1 MGLSVPGRGPAT
13 RRPHTGRPA
22 NARAPAV
29 VTVPRAAAGGPP
41 DPFGRDRPLAAVE
54 AALML
59 ADEPLT
65 AKRLAEVA
73 GAEDAAAARALV
85 DCLRK
90 LLDDD
95 GSPFGVMEVAGG
107 YQLLTRPTYHPWL
120 LRLRR
125 SGHDARLSPP
135 ALETLAVVAHK
146 QPIMRAEVEAI
157 RGVGCG
163 EMIRLLAERGLI
175 RVGGRHDSLG
185 RPQLYVTTK
194 KFLQLF
200 GLNSLDELPGVDALP
215 GPDGAKKG

>member
-13 RRPHTGRPA
+13 RRPHSGRPA
-22 NARAPAV
+22 NARPPAV
-29 VTVPRAAAGGPP
+29 TTVPRAANSGTA
-41 DPFGRDRPLAAVE
+41 DPFGRDRTLATVE

-73 GAEDAAAARALV
+73 GLDGTADAKVQV
-85 DCLRK
+85 DRLRQ

-95 GSPFGVMEVAGG
+95 GSPFGVVEVAGG
-107 YQLLTRPTYHPWL
+107 YQLLTRPKYHPWL

-125 SGHDARLSPP
+125 TGHDARLSPP
-135 ALETLAVVAHK
+135 ALETLAVIAHK

-200 GLNSLDELPGVDALP
+200 GLNSLDELPGVEVLP
-215 GPDGAKKG
+215 GSGK